1 MKTLPDNYRITEA
14 DCKEAGKLFWN
25 KATYVEVMGKR
36 DYRATLISAFVHAAK
51 MKEKSGVWP
60 TLGEVY
66 TDWRKDNEAC
76 EAARDKVIQRQ
87 ANAKDTKAETSKA
100 GRDEQQTA

>member
-25 KATYVEVMGKR
+25 KTTYVEVMEKR
-36 DYRATLISAFVHAAK
+36 DYRATIVSAFVHAGK
-51 MKEKSGVWP
+51 MKDKSGVWP

-66 TDWRKDNEAC
+66 ADWRKDNEAC

-87 ANAKDTKAETSKA
+87 VNAKETKAETSKA
-100 GRDEQQTA
+100 RRDAHQAA